1 MTATPPRIAIL
12 GIHLEANAFA
22 PITTGAD
29 FRESCYFEGEAM
41 LAEAAKLAPAMP
53 AEIPG
58 FIAAMNTTGAWEP
71 VPILITSCEP
81 GGPAEQAFIDET
93 LARMRQLL
101 TAAEPLDGIYVS
113 NHGAMIATE
122 DTDPDGELYA
132 LAREAAG
139 PDRPVVATVD
149 LHANISER
157 MADSVDAIVSYRTN
171 PHVDQA
177 ERAAEAAQLMRRLL
191 AGERFDKSFIRLP
204 IAAPPVTLLT
214 AHGAYADMIAEGQR
228 HIGPEVPLV
237 SVVAGFAFADV
248 PEAGMSVLT
257 YGTGQK
263 PQELASRLAH
273 MAWEDRDRFR
283 VRLTPLDEAI
293 RRAAEAGESDD
304 GDAVCLADV
313 ADNPGGGAR
322 GNTTDILEGLL
333 AAKVQRALFGNF
345 VDPAVAARCHEAGAG
360 ARLQVVFN
368 AHHADADGR
377 AVAAE
382 LEVLGLSDGNIVG
395 RRGICQGR
403 TVRLGLSAAVRIG
416 GLTMVV
422 CSRRVQCA
430 DPAFFEHFGLDI
442 GTFRS
447 LTVKSRGHFRAG
459 FDEFFRHEQILEVDA
474 GGLTSPMLER
484 YPWRRLNRPSWPL
497 DADEDWPSSMFT

>member
-1 MTATPPRIAIL
+1 MSTEQPRIAIL

-22 PITTGAD
+22 PVTTGDD
-29 FRESCYFEGEAM
+29 FHESCYLEGDAM
-41 LAEAAKLAPAMP
+41 LAEAGKTAPAMP

-58 FIAAMNTTGAWEP
+58 FIAAMNATGAWEP

-81 GGPAEQAFIDET
+81 GGPAEQVFIDQT

-101 TAAEPLDGIYVS
+101 VEAGPLDGVYVS

-132 LAREAAG
+132 LARGAVG

-157 MADSVDAIVSYRTN
+157 MAESVDAIVSYRTN

-177 ERAAEAAQLMRRLL
+177 ERAAEAAHLMRRLL
-191 AGERFDKSFIRLP
+191 AGERFDMSFIRLP

-214 AHGAYADMIAEGQR
+214 AHGPYADMIAEGQR

-248 PEAGMSVLT
+248 PEAGVSILT

-263 PQELASRLAH
+263 AKELASRLAH
-273 MAWEDRDRFR
+273 MGWEDRDRFR
-283 VRLTPLDEAI
+283 VRLTPLHEAI
-293 RRAAEAGESDD
+293 RQAAEAGQSDH
-304 GDAVCLADV
+304 GEAVCLADV

-322 GNTTDILEGLL
+322 GNTTDILEELL

-345 VDPAVAARCHEAGAG
+345 VDPAVAARCHETGVG

-368 AHHADADGR
+368 ASNADADGR

-403 TVRLGLSAAVRIG
+403 TVRLGPSAAVRIG

-442 GTFRS
+442 GAFRS

-459 FDEFFRHEQILEVDA
+459 FDEFFSHEQILEVDA
-474 GGLTSPMLER
+474 AGLTSPILER
-484 YPWRRLNRPSWPL
+484 YPWKRLNRPSWPL
-497 DADEDWPSSMFT
+497 DAHEDWPTPVF

>member
-1 MTATPPRIAIL
+1 MSTEPRIAIL

-22 PITTGAD
+22 PVTTGAD
-29 FRESCYFEGEAM
+29 FRESCYFEGDAM
-41 LAEAAKLAPAMP
+41 LAEAALPAPAMP

-58 FIAAMNTTGAWEP
+58 FIAAMNDTGAWQP

-81 GGPAEQAFIDET
+81 GRPAEQAFIDET
-93 LARMRQLL
+93 LARMRQRL
-101 TAAEPLDGIYVS
+101 AEAGPLDGIYVS

-132 LAREAAG
+132 LAREAVG

-157 MADSVDAIVSYRTN
+157 MAQSVDAIVSYRTN
-171 PHVDQA
+171 PHIDQA
-177 ERAAEAAQLMRRLL
+177 ERAAEAAHLMRRLL
-191 AGERFDKSFIRLP
+191 AGERFEKSFIRLP

-214 AHGAYADMIAEGQR
+214 AHGAYADMIVEGQR
-228 HIGPEVPLV
+228 HIGVEVPLV

-248 PEAGMSVLT
+248 PEAGMSILT
-257 YGTGQK
+257 YGTGPK
-263 PQELASRLAH
+263 PKELASRLAH

-283 VRLTPLDEAI
+283 VRLTPLQEAI
-293 RRAAEAGESDD
+293 RQAAAAGQSEN
-304 GDAVCLADV
+304 GEAVCLADV

-333 AAKVQRALFGNF
+333 AAQVQRALYGNF
-345 VDPAVAARCHEAGAG
+345 VDPAVAAHCHQAGVG

-368 AHHADADGR
+368 EHHADADGR
-377 AVAAE
+377 AVPAT
-382 LEVLGLSDGNIVG
+382 LEVLSLSDGNIVG
-395 RRGICQGR
+395 RRGIYQGR
-403 TVRLGLSAAVRIG
+403 TARLGPSAAVRIG

-459 FDEFFRHEQILEVDA
+459 FDEFFRHEQILEVDGA
-474 GGLTSPMLER
+474 GLTSPMLER
-484 YPWRRLNRPSWPL
+484 YPWQRLHRPSWPL
-497 DADEDWPSSMFT
+497 DAAQDWAEPVF